1 MRLVA
6 FNYIFDRDDLL
17 RIRFEL
23 DRGQV
28 MSFVVQLECFL
39 GEPGWLPIV
48 RYDTAHGFAH
58 RDTMRPN
65 EETEKIEIAVE
76 SYKDGLNYAIDDIK
90 ANWQVYR
97 RRYEKWLE
105 K

>member
-6 FNYIFDRDDLL
+6 FNYIFDKDNIL

-28 MSFVVQLECFL
+28 LSFVAQLECLF
-39 GEPGWLPIV
+39 EDSGWLPVI

-58 RDTMRPN
+58 RDTMRPSQ
-65 EETEKIEIAVE
+65 ETEKTEVPVRN
-76 SYKDGLNYAIDDIK
+76 YKEGLNYAIDDIK
-90 ANWQVYR
+90 ANWQAYR
-97 RRYEKWLE
+97 WRYEEWL
-105 K
+105 KK

>member
-6 FNYIFDRDDLL
+6 FNYIFDRDNIL

-28 MSFVVQLECFL
+28 LAFVAQLECLF
-39 GEPGWLPIV
+39 EDSGWLPVV
-48 RYDTAHGFAH
+48 RYDTAHGFTH

-65 EETEKIEIAVE
+65 EETEKTEISVR
-76 SYKDGLNYAIDDIK
+76 SYKEGLNYAMDEIK
-90 ANWQVYR
+90 ANWQAYR
-97 RRYEKWLE
+97 WRYEEWL
-105 K
+105 KK

>member
-6 FNYIFDRDDLL
+6 FNYIFDKDNIL

-28 MSFVVQLECFL
+28 LSFAVQLECFL
-39 GEPGWLPIV
+39 EGSGWLPVV
-48 RYDTAHGFAH
+48 RYDTAHGYAH

-65 EETEKIEIAVE
+65 EGTEKTEIQVR
-76 SYKDGLNYAIDDIK
+76 SYKEGLNYAIDDIR
-90 ANWQVYR
+90 ANWQAYR
-97 RRYEKWLE
+97 WRYEEWLKE
-105 K
+105 

>member
-6 FNYIFDRDDLL
+6 FNFIIDRDNIL

-28 MSFVVQLECFL
+28 LSFVVQLECFI
-39 GEPGWLPIV
+39 EESDWHPIV

-65 EETEKIEIAVE
+65 GEVEKIEIGVE
-76 SYKDGLNYAIDDIK
+76 NYQDGLNYAMDDLK

-97 RRYEKWLE
+97 RRYEEWL
-105 K
+105 KK